1 MTLRNRVA
9 AFVLTLLFVFV
20 MLFSQFFIIAEAE
33 HDCIGEHC
41 PVCEQ
46 IAVCENALKTL
57 SNGVAAIIA
66 LLTCV
71 VSFDTVMLFADCYD
85 KSQTPVSLKVRLL
98 N

>member
-33 HDCIGEHC
+33 HDCIGEYC

-66 LLTCV
+66 LLTWALLKNKLNISRKSIPIIRCLSRICV
-71 VSFDTVMLFADCYD
+71 QVIS
-85 KSQTPVSLKVRLL
+85 
-98 N
+98 